1 MERNEQ
7 MAHRKKGRI
16 SYEPFLFGLA
26 IIGVVFK
33 VFQTV
38 ADRELRFD
46 WTLGAILAIF
56 LVACGLWFIN
66 TRHPKE
72 STSLDVDVKAGKLQ
86 NSSVLGAEASSK
98 GRVRADIKTGDAVG
112 SQITGFREK

>member
-1 MERNEQ
+1 MT
-7 MAHRKKGRI
+7 KVKGRI

-46 WTLGAILAIF
+46 WTMGVILIIF
-56 LVACGLWFIN
+56 LVASVLWIIN
-66 TRHPKE
+66 TRQPKNP
-72 STSLDVDVKAGKLQ
+72 TSLDISVQTGKID
-86 NSSVLGAEASSK
+86 NSSILGAEASSK
-98 GRVRADIKTGDAVG
+98 DKVRADIRTGDAEK
-112 SQITGFREK
+112 SRITGFREK